1 MEANMKNN
9 PPKFTKEHFEFVAD
23 FFGPLASSPSQ
34 ITQMADALVNTNITF
49 DRKKFEDRAT
59 GAWEA
64 KYADDIADGQRV
76 LEDTEVRNEQN
87 NLKSYG

>member
-1 MEANMKNN
+1 MKNN

-59 GAWEA
+59 EAWEA

>member
-1 MEANMKNN
+1 MKNN

-76 LEDTEVRNEQN
+76 LEDTEVRNE
-87 NLKSYG
+87 LKTAASS